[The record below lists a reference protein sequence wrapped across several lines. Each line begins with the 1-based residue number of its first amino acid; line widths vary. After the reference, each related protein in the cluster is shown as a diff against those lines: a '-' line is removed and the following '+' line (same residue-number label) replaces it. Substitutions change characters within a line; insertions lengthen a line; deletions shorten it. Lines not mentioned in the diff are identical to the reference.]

1 MGMSRGR
8 RRGCSGLGNP
18 PEQVAGLYLRSQCA
32 LQLEEFRG
40 GREIVVS
47 VLVGEGAG

>member
-1 MGMSRGR
+1 M
-8 RRGCSGLGNP
+8 
-18 PEQVAGLYLRSQCA
+18 YLRSQCA